1 LYFNSKR
8 KNFKEEKIMNRKKL
22 VEVLSEETAFSRR
35 DIAKVLDAFL
45 RVLIRVLRKGSKIQW
60 SGFGSFSVVRRAAR
74 KGINPATKES
84 IALPEIFVP
93 KFKAGKLL
101 KETIRAIG
109 EGKGRRSSAAGKSL

>member
-1 LYFNSKR
+1 
-8 KNFKEEKIMNRKKL
+8 MNRKKL

-45 RVLIRVLRKGSKIQW
+45 RILIRVLRKGSKIQW

-74 KGINPATKES
+74 RGINPATKES
-84 IALPEIFVP
+84 ISLPEIFVP

-109 EGKGRRSSAAGKSL
+109 EGKGRKSSSTGKTL

>member
-1 LYFNSKR
+1 
-8 KNFKEEKIMNRKKL
+8 MNRKKL

-109 EGKGRRSSAAGKSL
+109 EGKGRRSSSGKSL